1 MSVALEGKVVVVLFS
16 GGYDSEK
23 CALLVGPK

>member
-16 GGYDSEK
+16 RGCDSK